1 MKNISTYLIAIVF
14 VALFSSKANADDI
27 SYEDRYAV
35 YDLIN
40 SYSYGIDYYD
50 TDMLLTLFAEDGVFK
65 INAGGELVNTRE
77 GSDDLYIEF
86 SERAARR
93 IQNDDGLGN
102 GHHFITNIVID
113 MPREGTITGKVMA
126 LVTNRPTGESVSVIT
141 HGMYE
146 WEFKK
151 EDGEWK
157 IAKLELFND

>member
-1 MKNISTYLIAIVF
+1 MKKITTYFIAIAF
-14 VALFSSKANADDI
+14 IALFSGKASADDI

-40 SYSYGIDYYD
+40 SYSYGIDYYE

-65 INAGGELVNTRE
+65 VNAGGELLNTRE
-77 GSDDLYIEF
+77 GQADLYNEF

-93 IQNDDGLGN
+93 IQNNAGE

-113 MPREGTITGKVMA
+113 MPSAGHITGRVMA
-126 LVTNRPTGESVSVIT
+126 IVTNRSPTESVNVNA

-146 WEFKK
+146 LEFKK

-157 IAKLELFND
+157 IARLELFYN

>member
-1 MKNISTYLIAIVF
+1 MNKKLNYFIAIIF
-14 VALFSSKANADDI
+14 IALFSGQVSAADI

-50 TDMLLTLFAEDGVFK
+50 TDMLLILFASDGVFK
-65 INAGGELVNTRE
+65 VNAGGELLNTRE
-77 GSDDLYIEF
+77 GTADLNTEF

-93 IQNDDGLGN
+93 IQNGTGE

-113 MPREGTITGKVMA
+113 MPSAGHITGKTMA
-126 LVTNRPTGESVSVIT
+126 IVSNRSPGEAVNVNT

-151 EDGEWK
+151 EGGEWK
-157 IAKLELFND
+157 IAKLELFYN

>member
-1 MKNISTYLIAIVF
+1 MNNNIKYFLMIVMLIMFA
-14 VALFSSKANADDI
+14 SKVNAEEI
-27 SYEDRYAV
+27 SYEDRFAV

-65 INAGGELVNTRE
+65 VNAGGELLNTRQ
-77 GSDDLYIEF
+77 GTDDLNTEF

-93 IQNDDGLGN
+93 IQNGTGD

-113 MPREGTITGKVMA
+113 MPRADYITGKTMA
-126 LVTNRPTGESVSVIT
+126 IVTNRPPGEAVSVNT

-146 WEFKK
+146 WEFIK

-157 IAKLELFND
+157 ISRLELFYN

>member
-1 MKNISTYLIAIVF
+1 MNNNIKYFLMIVMLIMFA
-14 VALFSSKANADDI
+14 SKVNAEEI
-27 SYEDRYAV
+27 SYEDRFAV

-65 INAGGELVNTRE
+65 VNAGGELLNTRQ
-77 GSDDLYIEF
+77 GTDNLNTEF

-93 IQNDDGLGN
+93 IQNGTGD

-113 MPREGTITGKVMA
+113 MPRAGYITGKTMA
-126 LVTNRPTGESVSVIT
+126 IVTNRPPGEAVSVNT

-146 WEFKK
+146 WEFIK

-157 IAKLELFND
+157 ISRLELFYN

>member
-1 MKNISTYLIAIVF
+1 MNNNIKYFLMIVMLIMFA
-14 VALFSSKANADDI
+14 SKVNAEEI
-27 SYEDRYAV
+27 SYEDRFAV

-65 INAGGELVNTRE
+65 VNAGGELLNTRQ
-77 GSDDLYIEF
+77 GTDDLNTEF

-93 IQNDDGLGN
+93 IQNGTGD

-113 MPREGTITGKVMA
+113 MPRAGYITGKTMA
-126 LVTNRPTGESVSVIT
+126 IVTNRPPGEAVTVNT

-146 WEFKK
+146 WEFIK

-157 IAKLELFND
+157 ISRLELFYN

>member
-1 MKNISTYLIAIVF
+1 MNNNIKYFLMIVMLIMFA
-14 VALFSSKANADDI
+14 SKVNAEEI
-27 SYEDRYAV
+27 SYEDRFAV

-65 INAGGELVNTRE
+65 VNAGGELLNTRQ
-77 GSDDLYIEF
+77 GTDDLNTEF

-93 IQNDDGLGN
+93 IQNGTGD

-113 MPREGTITGKVMA
+113 MPRAGYITGKTMA
-126 LVTNRPTGESVSVIT
+126 IVTNRPPGEAVSVNT

-146 WEFKK
+146 WEFIK

-157 IAKLELFND
+157 ISRLELFYN